1 MLPPTTSW
9 PPNFFTPRRRPAESR
24 PLRELPPAF
33 LCAISNYLLLLVGL
47 LGGRLLRRGLLGRSL
62 LVRGLRTRAVLD
74 RRGLLGLGFLHHVD
88 ALGGLG
94 RLGLRGRLGRCL
106 GLGSL
111 GGLRSF
117 RRLGRS
123 VLLRRGLLLGLAVA
137 DRDDAEQGHLLAVPG
152 LAAIVVPAAL
162 LEDDDLLALRL
173 GDDLG
178 RDDDLG
184 GLRHVVAVAGEQD
197 VAQGDRVAGVTR
209 QLLDRDL
216 VSGGD
221 AILLAARAHYCEH
234 GLQIRSLST
243 VVLRVSPLERQ
254 KRRPSGHRKSAAVR
268 PTAGACQRFG
278 APFSRHPPRWKP
290 TPGPAKAHG
299 HAFQPCLP
307 LRRARLLARRLHGVG
322 QVPE

>member
-33 LCAISNYLLLLVGL
+33 LCAISNYLLLLRSRLLSRGLLGCRLVSGGL
-47 LGGRLLRRGLLGRSL
+47 LGGSFLLRSG
-62 LVRGLRTRAVLD
+62 
-74 RRGLLGLGFLHHVD
+74 
-88 ALGGLG
+88 
-94 RLGLRGRLGRCL
+94 LGLRSSS
-106 GLGSL
+106 SL
-111 GGLRSF
+111 LRSF
-117 RRLGRS
+117 LCFDRSGSGLGLLDLGRGF
-123 VLLRRGLLLGLAVA
+123 LLRSGLLLGLRIAN
-137 DRDDAEQGHLLAVPG
+137 RDDPQQSHLLAVTG
-152 LAAIVVPAAL
+152 LPAIVVPAAL
-162 LEDDDLLALRL
+162 LEDGDLLALRL

-184 GLRHVVAVAGEQD
+184 GLRQAVTLAGEQD

-243 VVLRVSPLERQ
+243 AV
-254 KRRPSGHRKSAAVR
+254 PSGV
-268 PTAGACQRFG
+268 
-278 APFSRHPPRWKP
+278 
-290 TPGPAKAHG
+290 PA
-299 HAFQPCLP
+299 
-307 LRRARLLARRLHGVG
+307 
-322 QVPE
+322 

>member
-33 LCAISNYLLLLVGL
+33 LCAISNYLLLLRGRLLGRGL
-47 LGGRLLRRGLLGRSL
+47 LGSGLLSRGFLLGSRLRSLRFLGRGGLRRGL
-62 LVRGLRTRAVLD
+62 
-74 RRGLLGLGFLHHVD
+74 
-88 ALGGLG
+88 
-94 RLGLRGRLGRCL
+94 
-106 GLGSL
+106 
-111 GGLRSF
+111 GLRS
-117 RRLGRS
+117 RLGRS
-123 VLLRRGLLLGLAVA
+123 FGGLRRFLDLGRSFLLRGGLLLGLRIA
-137 DRDDAEQGHLLAVPG
+137 DRDDAQQGHLLAVPG

-178 RDDDLG
+178 RDGDLAG
-184 GLRHVVAVAGEQD
+184 FRQLVAVAGEQD
-197 VAQGDRVAGVTR
+197 VAQRDRVAGVTR

-243 VVLRVSPLERQ
+243 VV
-254 KRRPSGHRKSAAVR
+254 PSGE
-268 PTAGACQRFG
+268 
-278 APFSRHPPRWKP
+278 
-290 TPGPAKAHG
+290 PA
-299 HAFQPCLP
+299 
-307 LRRARLLARRLHGVG
+307 
-322 QVPE
+322 